1 MNDKLKEY
9 DIFVDFGNSDKMYL
23 NDFVIDEENKR
34 ITFKGSQGQL
44 RWTRIDEKYPVNPG
58 RPKEIKKNL

>member
-44 RWTRIDEKYPVNPG
+44 RWTRIDERYPVNPG

>member
-9 DIFVDFGNSDKMYL
+9 DVFVDFDNSDKMYL

-58 RPKEIKKNL
+58 RPKRINKNL

>member
-9 DIFVDFGNSDKMYL
+9 DVFVDFGNSDKMYL

-58 RPKEIKKNL
+58 RPKEINKNL

>member
-1 MNDKLKEY
+1 MNNKLKEY
-9 DIFVDFGNSDKMYL
+9 DVFVDFGNSDKMYL

-44 RWTRIDEKYPVNPG
+44 RWIRIDEKYPVNPG
-58 RPKEIKKNL
+58 RPRSRNNL